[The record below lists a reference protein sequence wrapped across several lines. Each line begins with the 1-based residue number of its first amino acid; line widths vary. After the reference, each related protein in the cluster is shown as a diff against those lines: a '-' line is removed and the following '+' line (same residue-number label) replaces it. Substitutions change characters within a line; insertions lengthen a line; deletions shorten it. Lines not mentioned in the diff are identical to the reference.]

1 MQKYDFAV
9 SFGMSYTPVG
19 LNIPKIPDILLK
31 NFYFRMNIQY
41 PGQNDRIFW
50 VGGNLQARNIKSN
63 S

>member
-41 PGQNDRIFW
+41 PGQNDRIF
-50 VGGNLQARNIKSN
+50 
-63 S
+63 